1 MAKKNYFRTLMNQN
15 DVYAKTVQMYR
26 NKYYNLYRAQFKW
39 TGLNYRQ
46 EDYIMR
52 RFWQQ
57 GTVAAFRI
65 KNINELGFAPWTLN
79 SWDMYNLPETVTLI
93 NEHASPLIP
102 ATVQTVDKDVCLGY
116 IQRNKKP
123 MAMMVDWYVE
133 RIAQVEMVIN
143 TNLQLHKMPFLI
155 PVDDTTEAIA
165 RDAVKRIL
173 NNELV
178 LFVEGVDPQLFTCV
192 ATQAPYIIDKLCD
205 YKVSLENELRTYLG
219 IDNNGVEKQEQLQ
232 LSEVNANNDEIM
244 DSQNS
249 LLDSL
254 NEWCDN
260 IKEVL
265 GITIS
270 VETTSKPVEMDG
282 EIHEGDTPGPK
293 EGEDEDER

>member
-1 MAKKNYFRTLMNQN
+1 MSKKNYFKSLLNQN
-15 DVYAKTVQMYR
+15 DVYAQTVQMYR

-52 RFWQQ
+52 RFWQN
-57 GTVAAFRI
+57 GTVAAFKI
-65 KNINELGFAPWTLN
+65 KNLEELGFAPWTLN

-116 IQRNKKP
+116 IQRNKKGI
-123 MAMMVDWYVE
+123 AMIVEWYID

-143 TNLQLHKMPFLI
+143 TNLELHKMPFLI
-155 PVDDTTEAIA
+155 PIDKENEAIA
-165 RDAVKRIL
+165 RDTVQRIL

-178 LFVEGVDPQLFTCV
+178 LFIEGADPTLFKAVVTE
-192 ATQAPYIIDKLCD
+192 APYIIDKLCD
-205 YKVSLENELRTYLG
+205 YKTTLENELKTYLG

-232 LSEVNANNDEIM
+232 MSEVNANNDEIM
-244 DSQNS
+244 DSEGS
-249 LLDSL
+249 FMDSL

-260 IKEVL
+260 IKETL

-282 EIHEGDTPGPK
+282 EGHDMTEKPGPK
-293 EGEDEDER
+293 EGEEDEE

>member
-52 RFWQQ
+52 RFWQN

-65 KNINELGFAPWTLN
+65 KNIDELGFAPWTLD

-93 NEHASPLIP
+93 NEHGSPLIP
-102 ATVQTVDKDVCLGY
+102 MTVQTVDKDVCLGY

-123 MAMMVDWYVE
+123 ISMMVEWYIK

-155 PVDDTTEAIA
+155 PLDDTDESKA
-165 RDAVKRIL
+165 RDAVQRIL

-178 LFVEGVDPQLFTCV
+178 LFVDGVDPNLFKSV
-192 ATQAPYIIDKLCD
+192 ATEAPYIIDKLCD

-249 LLDSL
+249 MLDSL

-260 IKEVL
+260 IYDTF
-265 GITIS
+265 GIAIA
-270 VETTSKPVEMDG
+270 VETTSKPIEFDG
-282 EIHEGDTPGPK
+282 EEHDLEEKPGPK
-293 EGEDEDER
+293 EGEAGE